1 MIQVFDDV
9 LPKSDHVSIYN
20 MVTSTYFPWY
30 LEPQQLIE
38 PTYKDKCFKHHQ
50 FCHVV
55 YSHVLT
61 KEYVFSEKDS
71 TVRSDKFDF
80 FEKYVGQMAKQY
92 KIQGTLNRI
101 KLNCQYQDNR
111 NDSLYNPIHVDD
123 FRPHTSLLYYS
134 NDSDGDTIYFKGNK
148 EIQRISPKA
157 NRLVIAK
164 GPIHHCSSNPKN
176 TELRYVM
183 NSVIMG

>member
-30 LEPQQLIE
+30 LAPQQLIE
-38 PTYKDKCFKHHQ
+38 PPYKDKCFKHSQ

-55 YSHVLT
+55 YSHDKT
-61 KEYVFSEKDS
+61 NI
-71 TVRSDKFDF
+71 RSDKFEF
-80 FEKYVGQMAKQY
+80 FEKYVGQMARQY
-92 KIQGTLNRI
+92 KIQGSLNRI

-123 FRPHTSLLYYS
+123 FRPHTSLLYYI

-148 EIQRISPKA
+148 EIQRVSPKA

-164 GPIHHCSSNPKN
+164 GPIHHCSSNPKK